1 MVTGQVWVQY
11 TAGWITGRGTAR
23 GQTQGPTLL
32 AAQHRSLAFA
42 LALVTAI
49 LWGILPLA
57 LRVLLPAMDTFTITW
72 YRFGSSAVVVG
83 AFLVHR
89 AALPSP
95 LRLGTLLR
103 ALLVVAV
110 IGLTINYTLF
120 VVGVRLT
127 TPAIAQT
134 VTQLSSI
141 FLLFGGLLIY
151 REKFSRLQWFG
162 LALLLGGLLLFFN
175 RRLPEIFN
183 SHSHLGAGVLV
194 LTVGSLAWAC
204 YGLAQKRLLREYTS
218 AQILWLLY
226 VGGFVL
232 LLPLVHPARLL
243 SLDAA
248 QGWALAFCCFNT
260 LIAYGAYARAMSLGE
275 VTRVSATVTTSPL
288 FALLGSALAA
298 AWVPQFAAAESPNLL
313 TIVGACGVVAGSAVC
328 ALARSR
334 D

>member
-1 MVTGQVWVQY
+1 M
-11 TAGWITGRGTAR
+11 
-23 GQTQGPTLL
+23 L

-42 LALVTAI
+42 LALITAI
-49 LWGILPLA
+49 LWGVLPLA

-72 YRFGSSAVVVG
+72 YRFGFAALVVG
-83 AFLVHR
+83 AFLAHR
-89 AALPSP
+89 AALPRP
-95 LRLGTLLR
+95 LRLSTLLR

-141 FLLFGGLLIY
+141 FLLLGGLLIY
-151 REKFSRLQWFG
+151 REKFSRRQWLG
-162 LALLLGGLLLFFN
+162 LTLLFGGLLLFFN
-175 RRLPEIFN
+175 RRLPEIF
-183 SHSHLGAGVLV
+183 SGHSHLGVGVL
-194 LTVGSLAWAC
+194 LLAVGSLAWAC
-204 YGLAQKRLLREYTS
+204 YGLAQKRLLREYSS

-226 VGGFVL
+226 VGGFLL

-248 QGWALAFCCFNT
+248 QAWALVFCCFNT
-260 LIAYGAYARAMSLGE
+260 LIAYGAYAKAMSLGE
-275 VTRVSATVTTSPL
+275 VTRVSATLTTSPL

-298 AWVPQFAAAESPNLL
+298 LWVPEFAAAETPNLL
-313 TIVGACGVVAGSAVC
+313 TIIGACGVVGGSAVC
-328 ALARSR
+328 ALARSPA
-334 D
+334 

>member
-1 MVTGQVWVQY
+1 
-11 TAGWITGRGTAR
+11 
-23 GQTQGPTLL
+23 
-32 AAQHRSLAFA
+32 
-42 LALVTAI
+42 
-49 LWGILPLA
+49 
-57 LRVLLPAMDTFTITW
+57 MDTFTITW
-72 YRFGSSAVVVG
+72 YRFGSSALVVG

-95 LRLGTLLR
+95 LRLSALPR

-141 FLLFGGLLIY
+141 FLLFGGLLLY
-151 REKFSRLQWFG
+151 REKFSRLQWLG
-162 LALLLGGLLLFFN
+162 LALLVAGLLLFFN
-175 RRLPEIFN
+175 LRLPEIFS
-183 SHSHLGAGVLV
+183 SHSHLGFGVL
-194 LTVGSLAWAC
+194 LLIVGSLAWAC

-232 LLPLVHPARLL
+232 LLPLVQPARLL

-248 QGWALAFCCFNT
+248 QGWALVFCCFNT
-260 LIAYGAYARAMSLGE
+260 LVAYGAYAKAMSLGE
-275 VTRVSATVTTSPL
+275 VTRISATVTTSPL

-298 AWVPQFAAAESPNLL
+298 AWVPGFAAAETPNLL
-313 TIVGACGVVAGSAVC
+313 TIIGACGVVGGSVLC
-328 ALARSR
+328 ALARPAA
-334 D
+334 

>member
-1 MVTGQVWVQY
+1 V
-11 TAGWITGRGTAR
+11 
-23 GQTQGPTLL
+23 
-32 AAQHRSLAFA
+32 
-42 LALVTAI
+42 
-49 LWGILPLA
+49 
-57 LRVLLPAMDTFTITW
+57 
-72 YRFGSSAVVVG
+72 
-83 AFLVHR
+83 
-89 AALPSP
+89 
-95 LRLGTLLR
+95 RLGTALR
-103 ALLVVAV
+103 ALLVAAV

-175 RRLPEIFN
+175 RRLPEIF
-183 SHSHLGAGVLV
+183 SSRSHLGAGVLV
-194 LTVGSLAWAC
+194 LAVGSLAWAC

-248 QGWALAFCCFNT
+248 QGWALVFCCFNT

-298 AWVPQFAAAESPNLL
+298 AWVPQFAAVESPNLL
-313 TIVGACGVVAGSAVC
+313 TIVGACCVVAGSAVC
-328 ALARSR
+328 ALARSGT
-334 D
+334 